1 MPNIVSV
8 PCPSWNILQNY
19 VPDEREMPISILILV
34 EDILLLLLLG
44 LGGRL
49 SLGHGGQLLETW
61 SGQWHSRRLI
71 ATLRSPFKARQS
83 RVEND
88 LQGLLRRHGHILRL
102 CCSLRRFVELTAVR
116 CILVWMCDVFSIDPI
131 SLLYATGRVRNLEYS
146 SARGVEAI
154 GVYQLHNIWE
164 VCGLE
169 ALVRIC

>member
-1 MPNIVSV
+1 MA
-8 PCPSWNILQNY
+8 
-19 VPDEREMPISILILV
+19 ISILILV
-34 EDILLLLLLG
+34 EDIILLLLLG

-61 SGQWHSRRLI
+61 SRQWYSRRLI

-83 RVEND
+83 RVGND
-88 LQGLLRRHGHILRL
+88 LQGLLRALRRHGHILRL
-102 CCSLRRFVELTAVR
+102 CCSLRGRFVELTAVR

-146 SARGVEAI
+146 SAGRVEAI
-154 GVYQLHNIWE
+154 GVHELHNIWE
-164 VCGLE
+164 VGGLE